1 MSKLRALLPFL
12 IVTLLALGLRLY
24 MLLGPM
30 NPIEADQSIVGIM
43 AMHIL
48 EGERPIFFYGLSYQ
62 GPLDAYITAPLI
74 AIFGPSRLVIRIAA
88 LLFSLIF
95 IWVTYWV
102 GKRLYSR
109 DVGWYSALY
118 AAFPPFMLMF
128 RGLMADADYIM
139 LLIAGSLSLLTFH
152 SWLAKPSIMKFL
164 GVLVWTAL
172 GFWFHPVMGYY
183 VLAMFVVWLVG
194 RLKPRR
200 SIEQKVAENSFGWM
214 PLKLAGIPAAAAWS
228 YVLIMVTFTM
238 PVILGFLVPP
248 PYAARDLAAQFAL
261 RGPFLD
267 SLAVFLSGSI
277 VILVGWVG
285 LKLIRQGQP
294 LMPVFAFFTVYVY
307 AMFSI
312 FVQVKVDSLTLPR
325 YLMPIYSA
333 IPLGIYALF
342 DLTRRRAWLRPL
354 LMGGLLIIN
363 IYGDVTMKP
372 APAPYELLD
381 WLVRRPDVSYV
392 YTDYWTGY
400 WLAFES
406 RERVIP
412 AIFDE
417 NNRPGENRYP
427 KYWQQVQ
434 DSENPLH
441 IYREGGSNEHEF
453 RLLLDRNGVS
463 YMRENVEG
471 YVIYSNL
478 SRGVVYPLQLK

>member
-1 MSKLRALLPFL
+1 MKRLRPLFPFL
-12 IVTLLALGLRLY
+12 IVTLLAIGLRVY

-30 NPIEADQSIVGIM
+30 NSIEADQSIVGIM

-48 EGERPIFFYGLSYQ
+48 EGDRPFFFYGQSYY
-62 GPLDAYITAPLI
+62 GPLDAYVTAPLI
-74 AIFGPSRLVIRIAA
+74 AIFGPSRMIIRVAA

-102 GKRLYSR
+102 GKRLFSE

-118 AAFPPFMLMF
+118 ATFPPFMLMF

-139 LLIAGSLSLLTFH
+139 LLIAGSLSLLTFQ
-152 SWLAKPSIMKFL
+152 SWLAKPSMGKLL
-164 GVLVWTAL
+164 GLLIWTAL

-183 VLAMFVVWLVG
+183 VLAMFVVWFVG
-194 RLKPRR
+194 KMMPHRAMPPKAVKKSYGL
-200 SIEQKVAENSFGWM
+200 I
-214 PLKLAGIPAAAAWS
+214 PLKLIAIPAATAWS
-228 YVLIMVTFTM
+228 YLAVMATVTL

-248 PYAARDLAAQFAL
+248 PYATRDLTAQFAM

-267 SLAVFLSGSI
+267 SLAVLLSGSI
-277 VILVGWVG
+277 VVLVGWVG
-285 LKLIRQGQP
+285 LKLIRQGQA
-294 LMPVFAFFTVYVY
+294 LLPVFAFFTAYVF

-333 IPLGIYALF
+333 IPLGVYALF
-342 DLTRRRAWLRPL
+342 DLTRRRTWLRPL
-354 LMGGLLIIN
+354 LMGGLLVIN
-363 IYGDVTMKP
+363 LYGDVTMKP

-381 WLVRRPDVSYV
+381 WLVRRPGVSFV

-412 AIFDE
+412 AIFGED
-417 NNRPGENRYP
+417 NRPGENRYP

-434 DSENPLH
+434 KSESALY
-441 IYREGGSNEHEF
+441 IYRQGGANEREF
-453 RLLLDRNGVS
+453 RSLLDQNGVK
-463 YMRENVEG
+463 YTRQNVEG